1 CLFPQGREVASE
13 AGATSLSTGS
23 ESVTHV
29 DPGLCAWIVPF
40 IQPVEETAGPPVPAP
55 TGSGQDG
62 PVHRNT
68 LPGGVQTSGT
78 DGRTQISGAVG
89 PFPGEIGQLT
99 PEVTVSSRL
108 GVDRTQQVQVS
119 YKRGRTQIED
129 LHDGLLDHL
138 RGHLLGSEGL
148 DEHTDRVRL
157 SDGVGDL
164 DLDAI
169 GELGRDDVLGHPAR
183 GVGGRTVHLRRVL
196 AGEGTTTM
204 TGVTTVGVDDDL
216 AAGQTGVTHGAT
228 DLEAT
233 GRVHQ

>member
-1 CLFPQGREVASE
+1 RSLTWSRGCVPGSCFSSNPWKKRQGRPYRLPP
-13 AGATSLSTGS
+13 GADRTALYTG
-23 ESVTHV
+23 TH
-29 DPGLCAWIVPF
+29 CR
-40 IQPVEETAGPPVPAP
+40 E
-55 TGSGQDG
+55 
-62 PVHRNT
+62 
-68 LPGGVQTSGT
+68 GVQTSGT

-157 SDGVGDL
+157 SDGVG
-164 DLDAI
+164 
-169 GELGRDDVLGHPAR
+169 
-183 GVGGRTVHLRRVL
+183 
-196 AGEGTTTM
+196 
-204 TGVTTVGVDDDL
+204 
-216 AAGQTGVTHGAT
+216 
-228 DLEAT
+228 
-233 GRVHQ
+233 